1 MSKKEKGTEK
11 SLWRLAVTLAKT
23 GLINA
28 TKKTSKK
35 DDEIQTPMMDHREDD
50 RRYWAS
56 YDLNRFSGGGM
67 ATGEVAYGST
77 ASYSISVDAPS
88 RGPEAK
94 ISDCVPITPKQAL
107 AELGRMPTHFSLEGL
122 DDKISMF
129 ESKRDMITQR
139 YAVDDVERMLTC
151 LRNRKKYD
159 LPMSDG
165 QTPRQF
171 FGLFDATTH
180 DMIEALLARH
190 KHLVMK
196 EAEIFIPEF
205 PQEATE
211 TMAAYTTKC
220 EELTG
225 KKPKFYV
232 IATES
237 AFREA
242 DKKRDPILVAP
253 SPFFFGYHILGAWD
267 EEMLYLPEL

>member
-1 MSKKEKGTEK
+1 MHFDGQTSQASSEPEH
-11 SLWRLAVTLAKT
+11 AKV
-23 GLINA
+23 
-28 TKKTSKK
+28 S
-35 DDEIQTPMMDHREDD
+35 E
-50 RRYWAS
+50 
-56 YDLNRFSGGGM
+56 
-67 ATGEVAYGST
+67 
-77 ASYSISVDAPS
+77 
-88 RGPEAK
+88 
-94 ISDCVPITPKQAL
+94 CVPITPKQAL
-107 AELGRMPTHFSLEGL
+107 GELGRMPTHFSLEGL

-180 DMIEALLARH
+180 DMIEALLARR

-242 DKKRDPILVAP
+242 DKKRDPILLAP

-267 EEMLYLPEL
+267 QEMLYLPEL

>member
-1 MSKKEKGTEK
+1 
-11 SLWRLAVTLAKT
+11 
-23 GLINA
+23 
-28 TKKTSKK
+28 
-35 DDEIQTPMMDHREDD
+35 MMIDHREDE

-67 ATGEVAYGST
+67 VQGNVAYGTIRSFD
-77 ASYSISVDAPS
+77 SEESPVS
-88 RGPEAK
+88 PEPEVK
-94 ISDCVPITPKQAL
+94 TTYCVSITPKQAL

-139 YAVDDVERMLTC
+139 YAVDDVERMLVC
-151 LRNRKKYD
+151 LKNRKKYD
-159 LPMSDG
+159 LPMADG

-180 DMIEALLARH
+180 DMIDELLAKH
-190 KHLVMK
+190 KHLVIK
-196 EAEIFIPEF
+196 DAEIFIPEF
-205 PQEATE
+205 PAEATE

-237 AFREA
+237 SFREA
-242 DKKRDPILVAP
+242 DKKRDPILLAP

-267 EEMLYLPEL
+267 QEMLYLPEL